1 MLAAGRFRGSLNNEL
16 MMTRK
21 AQSLQGL
28 KESAKAIALLQEK
41 WPRAFPKK
49 YGAVK
54 PLARSV
60 REAIVAGTGWNK
72 DYTYGVLAAWKS
84 RIAYCDAVLRDSI
97 RIDINGN
104 ATDEVV
110 DGTSRTMAEQKREQV
125 LEARRRREAR
135 QASKT
140 NDRTGISRNLAS
152 RS

>member
-1 MLAAGRFRGSLNNEL
+1 
-16 MMTRK
+16 MTERK
-21 AQSLQGL
+21 AQRLRGL

-60 REAIVAGTGWNK
+60 KEAIVADTGWHK

-84 RIAYCDAVLRDSI
+84 RLAYCDAVLRDAA
-97 RIDINGN
+97 RIDIDGN

-110 DGTSRTMAEQKREQV
+110 DDTGRAMAEQKRKQV
-125 LEARRRREAR
+125 LEVRHRRA
-135 QASKT
+135 A
-140 NDRTGISRNLAS
+140 
-152 RS
+152 

>member
-1 MLAAGRFRGSLNNEL
+1 MWADGRFRGSLNNEP
-16 MMTRK
+16 MKTRK

-28 KESAKAIALLQEK
+28 KESAKAITLLQER

-49 YGAVK
+49 HGAVK

-84 RIAYCDAVLRDSI
+84 RIAYCDAVLRDSV
-97 RIDINGN
+97 RIDIDGN

-110 DGTSRTMAEQKREQV
+110 DDTSRAMAEQKRKQV

-135 QASKT
+135 EASKP
-140 NDRTGISRNLAS
+140 NNRAGVSRNLAS
-152 RS
+152 AS

>member
-1 MLAAGRFRGSLNNEL
+1 
-16 MMTRK
+16 MTIRK

-104 ATDEVV
+104 VTDEVV

-140 NDRTGISRNLAS
+140 NDKTGISRNLAS
-152 RS
+152 GS

>member
-1 MLAAGRFRGSLNNEL
+1 
-16 MMTRK
+16 MTIRK

-60 REAIVAGTGWNK
+60 KEAIIAGTGWNK
-72 DYTYGVLAAWKS
+72 NYTYGVLSAWKS
-84 RIAYCDAVLRDSI
+84 RMAYCDAILRDTV
-97 RIDINGN
+97 RIDIDGK

-110 DGTSRTMAEQKREQV
+110 NDESRTQAEQQRQQII
-125 LEARRRREAR
+125 EARRRRAER
-135 QASKT
+135 QTSKT
-140 NDRTGISRNLAS
+140 NDRAEMSSNLAAN
-152 RS
+152 

>member
-1 MLAAGRFRGSLNNEL
+1 MKA
-16 MMTRK
+16 RK

-60 REAIVAGTGWNK
+60 KEAIVAGTGWNK
-72 DYTYGVLAAWKS
+72 NYTHGVLIAWKS
-84 RIAYCDAVLRDSI
+84 RTAYCDAILRDAV
-97 RIDINGN
+97 RIDIDGN

-110 DGTSRTMAEQKREQV
+110 NDESRAQAEQQRKRM
-125 LEARRRREAR
+125 LEASRRRAERK
-135 QASKT
+135 ASKT
-140 NDRTGISRNLAS
+140 NDRAEAS
-152 RS
+152 PNSAAG

>member
-1 MLAAGRFRGSLNNEL
+1 MT
-16 MMTRK
+16 TRK

-28 KESAKAIALLQEK
+28 KESAKAIAILQEK
-41 WPRAFPKK
+41 WPHAFPKK

-60 REAIVAGTGWNK
+60 RDAIVAGTGWSK

-84 RIAYCDAVLRDSI
+84 RIAYCDAVLRDSV

-110 DGTSRTMAEQKREQV
+110 DGTSRTMAEQKRTQV

-140 NDRTGISRNLAS
+140 NDKTGISRNLAS
-152 RS
+152 KS

>member
-1 MLAAGRFRGSLNNEL
+1 MKA
-16 MMTRK
+16 RK

-28 KESAKAIALLQEK
+28 KESTQAIALLQQK

-60 REAIVAGTGWNK
+60 KEAIVAGTGWNK

-84 RIAYCDAVLRDSI
+84 RMAYCDAVLRDSI
-97 RIDINGN
+97 RIDIDGN

-110 DGTSRTMAEQKREQV
+110 DDTSRAMAERKR
-125 LEARRRREAR
+125 
-135 QASKT
+135 KT
-140 NDRTGISRNLAS
+140 RAHSLR
-152 RS
+152 

>member
-1 MLAAGRFRGSLNNEL
+1 
-16 MMTRK
+16 MTIRK

-60 REAIVAGTGWNK
+60 KEAIIAGTSWNK
-72 DYTYGVLAAWKS
+72 NYTYGVLAAWKS
-84 RIAYCDAVLRDSI
+84 RMAYCDAILRDTV
-97 RIDINGN
+97 RIDIDGN

-110 DGTSRTMAEQKREQV
+110 NDESRTQAEQQRQQII
-125 LEARRRREAR
+125 EARRRRAER

-140 NDRTGISRNLAS
+140 NDRAEMSSNSAAN
-152 RS
+152 

>member
-1 MLAAGRFRGSLNNEL
+1 
-16 MMTRK
+16 MTIRK

-28 KESAKAIALLQEK
+28 KESAKAIALMQEK

-84 RIAYCDAVLRDSI
+84 RVAYCDAVLRDSI

-125 LEARRRREAR
+125 LETRRRREVR

-140 NDRTGISRNLAS
+140 NDRSGISRNLAS
-152 RS
+152 KS

>member
-1 MLAAGRFRGSLNNEL
+1 MK
-16 MMTRK
+16 TRK

-28 KESAKAIALLQEK
+28 KESAQAIALLQEK

-49 YGAVK
+49 YSVVK

-60 REAIVAGTGWNK
+60 REAIVTGTGWNK

-84 RIAYCDAVLRDSI
+84 RIAYCDAVLRESI

-110 DGTSRTMAEQKREQV
+110 DDASRAMAEQKRKQV

-140 NDRTGISRNLAS
+140 SDGTGI
-152 RS
+152 

>member
-1 MLAAGRFRGSLNNEL
+1 
-16 MMTRK
+16 MTIRK

-60 REAIVAGTGWNK
+60 KEAIIAGTGWNK
-72 DYTYGVLAAWKS
+72 NYTYGVLAAWKS
-84 RIAYCDAVLRDSI
+84 RMAYCDATLRDTV
-97 RIDINGN
+97 RIDIDGN

-110 DGTSRTMAEQKREQV
+110 DDESRTQAEQQRQQII
-125 LEARRRREAR
+125 EARRRRAER

-140 NDRTGISRNLAS
+140 NDRAEMSSNSAAN
-152 RS
+152 

>member
-1 MLAAGRFRGSLNNEL
+1 
-16 MMTRK
+16 MTIRK

-60 REAIVAGTGWNK
+60 KEAIVAGTGWNK
-72 DYTYGVLAAWKS
+72 NYTYGVLAAWKS
-84 RIAYCDAVLRDSI
+84 RMAYCDATLRDTI
-97 RIDINGN
+97 RIDIDGN

-110 DGTSRTMAEQKREQV
+110 NDESRMQAEQQRQQII
-125 LEARRRREAR
+125 EARRRRAER
-135 QASKT
+135 QTSKT
-140 NDRTGISRNLAS
+140 NDRAEMSSNSAAN
-152 RS
+152 